1 VDNIC
6 QISDNEII
14 CFYDDG
20 SVQLLGPES
29 LFDSDNSAPAIWL
42 KHSFIGQVYLMPID
56 IKADKT
62 FLLLEKDTC
71 RVSFARVNTAKSEID
86 IIRVKKLEPGFA
98 YKLLEIE
105 DQIYTVK
112 FSEQNIVS
120 VDLVDLTCRKFSE
133 QNIALGD

>member
-1 VDNIC
+1 
-6 QISDNEII
+6 
-14 CFYDDG
+14 
-20 SVQLLGPES
+20 
-29 LFDSDNSAPAIWL
+29 
-42 KHSFIGQVYLMPID
+42 MPID

-62 FLLLEKDTC
+62 FLLLEKDAC

-133 QNIALGD
+133 QNISLGD